1 MFILNKTICKIYLEE
16 YFQLLINSKYL
27 CTLKNILVSQ
37 RIFHPNCC
45 SNATNFAL
53 LGLKQTIEL
62 SKFIQ
67 FACIDGTKEPSN
79 GTTVITAG
87 WGSIVE
93 CTSKSDCKEPD
104 ILQATKFQV
113 VSREQCNKELVEAYP
128 VLENSITEDYI
139 CAKDDDSG
147 LCRGDFGGIKKS
159 HPELWQMG
167 QKANAYLSPNYFL
180 KAASPYQLAAS
191 WSK

>member
-1 MFILNKTICKIYLEE
+1 MNCHLYLEE

-37 RIFHPNCC
+37 RILHPNCC

-93 CTSKSDCKEPD
+93 CARGSKCKYPD
-104 ILQATKFQV
+104 NLQATEMQV
-113 VSREQCNKELVEAYP
+113 ISREQCKKELAELDP
-128 VLENSITEDYI
+128 VYENMISKDYI
-139 CAKDDDSG
+139 CAKDDASG
-147 LCRGDFGGIKKS
+147 LCKGDYGGFRK
-159 HPELWQMG
+159 
-167 QKANAYLSPNYFL
+167 LSGAKP
-180 KAASPYQLAAS
+180 
-191 WSK
+191 